1 MARSKLVA
9 LIGLLVVG
17 VILIVQMAQG
27 EANAL
32 HWIGLVAI
40 AVALIATV
48 VDMRKSSRAL
58 G

>member
-1 MARSKLVA
+1 MGRKWIA
-9 LIGLLVVG
+9 LIGMVVVG
-17 VILIVQMAQG
+17 LILILQMAQG

-48 VDMRKSSRAL
+48 VDIRKSSRAL

>member
-27 EANAL
+27 ETNAL

-48 VDMRKSSRAL
+48 VDIRKSSRAL